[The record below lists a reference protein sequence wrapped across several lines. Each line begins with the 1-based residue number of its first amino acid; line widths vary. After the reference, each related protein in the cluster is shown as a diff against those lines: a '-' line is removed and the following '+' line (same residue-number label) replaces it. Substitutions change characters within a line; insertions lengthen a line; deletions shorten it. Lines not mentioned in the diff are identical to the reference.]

1 MQESLMTRCH
11 LIDCPR
17 TTFNKAPEII
27 LNSCLTVSFDG
38 IRGKVEDFFVL
49 FEGILEER
57 H

>member
-1 MQESLMTRCH
+1 MTRCH